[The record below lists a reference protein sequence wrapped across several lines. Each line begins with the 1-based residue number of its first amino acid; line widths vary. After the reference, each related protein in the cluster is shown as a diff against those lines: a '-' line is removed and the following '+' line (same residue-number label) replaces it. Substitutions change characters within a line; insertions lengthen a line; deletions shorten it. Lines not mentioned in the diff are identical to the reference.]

1 MRVFLDECVDWRL
14 AREIIGHE
22 VMTARQMGWTSIKN
36 GELLALASQQFDV
49 FVTVDRN
56 LSFQQNLTM
65 LNIAIVVLQAQRNR
79 IAELKVLIPSLLE
92 AISLTRPG
100 LATVIGPL

>member
-1 MRVFLDECVDWRL
+1 
-14 AREIIGHE
+14 
-22 VMTARQMGWTSIKN
+22 
-36 GELLALASQQFDV
+36 
-49 FVTVDRN
+49 
-56 LSFQQNLTM
+56 M

-79 IAELKVLIPSLLE
+79 IAELKVLIPRLLE